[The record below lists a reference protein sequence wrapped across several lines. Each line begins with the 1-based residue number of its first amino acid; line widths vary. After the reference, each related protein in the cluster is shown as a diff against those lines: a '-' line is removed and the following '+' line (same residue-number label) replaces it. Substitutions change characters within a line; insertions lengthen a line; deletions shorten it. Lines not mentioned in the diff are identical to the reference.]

1 MLNCG
6 TSAPLLAIYCWQ
18 QLISHYDKRTI
29 NKIAQV
35 AFPERVKQFI
45 NFENAEIHSMSGVHR
60 LYDKDTPFMLMLPK
74 ECYLSIFI
82 GEDKFVQIQV
92 EHKAFNHYAAIKEM
106 ERLGLV

>member
-1 MLNCG
+1 M
-6 TSAPLLAIYCWQ
+6 TKD
-18 QLISHYDKRTI
+18 QLI
-29 NKIAQV
+29 KIAQV

-60 LYDKDTPFMLMLPK
+60 LYDKDTPFVLMLPK

-82 GEDKFVQIQV
+82 GENKFIQIQV